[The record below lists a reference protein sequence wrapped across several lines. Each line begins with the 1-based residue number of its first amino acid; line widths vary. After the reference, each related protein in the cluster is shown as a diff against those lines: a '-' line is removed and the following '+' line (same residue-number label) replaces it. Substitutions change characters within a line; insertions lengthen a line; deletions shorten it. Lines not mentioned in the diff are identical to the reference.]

1 MAVEISSLGSEIS
14 SQGSEINLAGFNL
27 EGFNL
32 EGLAWN
38 TDSAP
43 ALKTKQPPIVMIHG
57 WLDNAASFNVLGDL
71 LAAQL
76 PDRMLFAMDL
86 PGHGKSLWKQE
97 GADYAIWNY
106 TAEVAEFAGNAL
118 KQSGAESTGV
128 DLVAHSLGGSVAL
141 CLAAAFPELVRSLVI
156 LDSPGPLVTAGQDFA
171 KQLRQGVEARGT
183 VRGSRTFVSID
194 DAVAARLKAT
204 PQLSHGD
211 MTPLVAR
218 NLNQQALPGGV
229 AEFQWTM
236 DPRLKIASKVRMS
249 EDQVK
254 GLMNAVVCPVLGV
267 RAQDGIL
274 PKAMFDL
281 RMAYLSHV
289 DTIELVGH
297 HHCHMESEAAQLL
310 SVEIVSFLTQ
320 QSA

>member
-1 MAVEISSLGSEIS
+1 MAVEISSLS
-14 SQGSEINLAGFNL
+14 SDASYTLA
-27 EGFNL
+27 
-32 EGLAWN
+32 GLAWN
-38 TDSAP
+38 TDSVV
-43 ALKTKQPPIVMIHG
+43 ALNARQPPVVMIHG
-57 WLDNAASFNVLGDL
+57 WLDNAASFNVLGDM

-76 PDRMLFAMDL
+76 PDRSLFAMDL
-86 PGHGKSLWKQE
+86 PGHGKSPWKQE

-106 TAEVAEFAGNAL
+106 TAEVAEFVRSVL
-118 KQSGAESTGV
+118 KQTGTSGV
-128 DLVAHSLGGSVAL
+128 DLIAHSLGGSVAL
-141 CLAAAFPELVRSLVI
+141 CLAAAFPELVRTLVI

-171 KQLRQGVEARGT
+171 KQLRQGVEALGK
-183 VRGSRTFVSID
+183 VRDSRTFTSIG

-211 MTPLVAR
+211 MTPLVVR
-218 NLNQQALPGGV
+218 NLNQQV
-229 AEFQWTM
+229 STDETAEFKWTT

-254 GLMNAVVCPVLGV
+254 GMMNAVTCPVLGV

-281 RMAYLSHV
+281 RMAYLTHV
-289 DTIELVGH
+289 DTMELVGH
-297 HHCHMESEAAQLL
+297 HHCHMENEAAQIL